1 MSQNILIVEDEPD
14 IAESLRYNFEREG
27 YKVLIAESGE
37 KGLRLALDEKI
48 APSLIILDLMLPGM
62 SGLELCRRLRREGL
76 TRKTPIIML
85 TAKVTESDKIA
96 GLEMGADDYIV
107 KPFSVKEVLARVR
120 AVLRRTDETAV
131 QRYEDDK
138 LSIDFED
145 MRVVYS
151 GEEVKLTRKEFA
163 LLANL
168 VKNAG
173 RVATRQ
179 NLLDNVW
186 GYSYFGDTRTL
197 DVHIRRLRQ
206 KLGEGA
212 NCIETVVGIGYR
224 FIGTK

>member
-1 MSQNILIVEDEPD
+1 MQHILIIEDEPD

-27 YKVLIAESGE
+27 FKVSIAESGE
-37 KGLRLALDEKI
+37 KGLRLALDKQLP
-48 APSLIILDLMLPGM
+48 PSLVILDLMLPGM
-62 SGLELCRRLRREGL
+62 SGLELCRRLRREPP

-85 TAKVTESDKIA
+85 TAKVTEADKVT
-96 GLEMGADDYIV
+96 GLEIGADDYII

-120 AVLRRTDETAV
+120 AILRRVDDSTV
-131 QRYEDDK
+131 QRYEDNK

-145 MRVVYS
+145 MRVLCS

-163 LLANL
+163 LLTNL
-168 VKNAG
+168 AKNTG

-206 KLGEGA
+206 KLGTCGE
-212 NCIETVVGIGYR
+212 CIETVVGIGYR
-224 FIGTK
+224 FIGMK

>member
-1 MSQNILIVEDEPD
+1 MQHILIIEDEPD

-27 YKVLIAESGE
+27 FKVSIAESGE
-37 KGLRLALDEKI
+37 KGLRLALDKQLP
-48 APSLIILDLMLPGM
+48 PSLVILDLMLPGM
-62 SGLELCRRLRREGL
+62 SGLELCRRLRREPP

-85 TAKVTESDKIA
+85 TAKVTEADKVA
-96 GLEMGADDYIV
+96 GLELGADDYII

-120 AVLRRTDETAV
+120 AVLRRVDDSTV
-131 QRYEDDK
+131 QRYEDNK

-145 MRVVYS
+145 MRVLCS

-163 LLANL
+163 LLTNL
-168 VKNAG
+168 AKNTG

-206 KLGEGA
+206 KLGTCGE
-212 NCIETVVGIGYR
+212 CIETVVGIGYR
-224 FIGTK
+224 FIGMK

>member
-1 MSQNILIVEDEPD
+1 MQHILIIEDEPD

-27 YKVLIAESGE
+27 FKVSIAESGE
-37 KGLRLALDEKI
+37 KGLRLALDKQLP
-48 APSLIILDLMLPGM
+48 PSLVILDLMLPGM
-62 SGLELCRRLRREGL
+62 SGLELCRRLRREPP

-85 TAKVTESDKIA
+85 TAKVTEADKVA
-96 GLEMGADDYIV
+96 GLEIGADDYII

-120 AVLRRTDETAV
+120 AILRRVDDSTV
-131 QRYEDDK
+131 QRYEDNK

-145 MRVVYS
+145 MRVLCS

-163 LLANL
+163 LLTNL
-168 VKNAG
+168 AKNTG

-206 KLGEGA
+206 KLGTCGE
-212 NCIETVVGIGYR
+212 CIETVVGIGYR
-224 FIGTK
+224 FIGMK

>member
-1 MSQNILIVEDEPD
+1 MQHILIIEDEPD

-27 YKVLIAESGE
+27 FKVSIAESGE
-37 KGLRLALDEKI
+37 KGLRLALDKQLP
-48 APSLIILDLMLPGM
+48 PSLVILDLMLPGM
-62 SGLELCRRLRREGL
+62 SGLELCRRLRREPP

-85 TAKVTESDKIA
+85 TAKVTEADKVA
-96 GLEMGADDYIV
+96 GLELGADDYII

-120 AVLRRTDETAV
+120 AVLRRVDDSTV

-145 MRVVYS
+145 MRVLCS

-163 LLANL
+163 LLTNL
-168 VKNAG
+168 AKNTG

-206 KLGEGA
+206 KLGTCGE
-212 NCIETVVGIGYR
+212 CIETVVGIGYR
-224 FIGTK
+224 FIGMK